1 MAAIELSLFDW
12 CDVEARS
19 DLDRFYLVRDHLPD
33 ARLVQ
38 YLEVMRGQGR
48 DDYPVPAMWNALL
61 AGVVFQHPSSE
72 SLLRELGR
80 NPAVRQACGFAVL
93 PFQKKP
99 LAQLLPDAATGRM
112 TIVYAAP
119 SAAYAAVP
127 SSWNFSRFL
136 ANVIELEETRGMVTE
151 MITTLREQL
160 MEVLPEFGQHLGYD
174 GKAIDSHSTGQ
185 VSRITG
191 ETSDPDADWGKHETS
206 GVDTRTGK
214 SWKKIKSWFGYG
226 VHLIADTQYEIPVAM
241 HLTPASHAEQIELR
255 VMLKETFAA
264 TPELAERCRDFS
276 ADRGLDSAETKT
288 LLWDAYGI
296 RPLIDTRELWRE
308 EKQHPDYDP
317 GKPITRPLFPARV
330 DTIVHTEKGSVHC
343 ICPQTGEQRDLA
355 FQGFEADRNALKY
368 RCPAAAYGLD
378 CQGREQC
385 HQAGGVTPGEY
396 GRIVRIS
403 LDDHDRRIFV
413 PTPHGSPSWQRGYNR
428 RGALERINNPI
439 DNSFGFERHFIRGLA
454 KMQTRVGL
462 ALAAMMAMAL
472 GHVKEGRLGQM
483 RSLVQPIPATG

>member
-72 SLLRELGR
+72 ALLRELGR
-80 NPAVRQACGFAVL
+80 NPALRQACGFAVL

-99 LAQLLPDAATGRM
+99 LAQLLPDAATGRL

-119 SAAYAAVP
+119 PAAHAAVP

-136 ANVIELEETRGMVTE
+136 ANVIELEETLGMVTE

-160 MEVLPEFGQHLGYD
+160 MEVLPEFGCHLGYD
-174 GKAIDSHSTGQ
+174 GKAIDSHSTGRI
-185 VSRITG
+185 SRTTG
-191 ETSDPDADWGKHETS
+191 ATSDPDADWGKHETS
-206 GVDTRTGK
+206 GVDARTGK
-214 SWKKIKSWFGYG
+214 SWNKIKSWFGYG

-241 HLTPASHAEQIELR
+241 HLTPASHSEQIQLR
-255 VMLKETFAA
+255 VMLKETFAE
-264 TPELAERCRDFS
+264 TPDLAERCRDFS

-288 LLWDAYGI
+288 LLWDTYAI

-368 RCPAAAYGLD
+368 RCPAAAYGLE
-378 CQGREQC
+378 CQGRE
-385 HQAGGVTPGEY
+385 
-396 GRIVRIS
+396 R
-403 LDDHDRRIFV
+403 
-413 PTPHGSPSWQRGYNR
+413 
-428 RGALERINNPI
+428 
-439 DNSFGFERHFIRGLA
+439 
-454 KMQTRVGL
+454 
-462 ALAAMMAMAL
+462 
-472 GHVKEGRLGQM
+472 
-483 RSLVQPIPATG
+483 